1 MNFLANA
8 AHAVAQI
15 PVIGTALFLIT
26 DTFIL
31 CLVALLDPWLAR
43 ILFFKI
49 RRGQRGWRTELRTGL
64 DFYRYV
70 EYPRV
75 IERLASAR
83 PKRVLDIG
91 SNYGLVWQW
100 VAGRGAHVHAT
111 DIRDIT
117 LRDARANLPDRDRK
131 RTHVSLHDA
140 QRLGFMDESFDAVTV
155 ISTIEHIEDDRAV
168 MGEVARVLQPG
179 GVAIIT
185 VPVNPDYREVRDNP
199 SFPLIRHY
207 DLETLEKRFFSNGT
221 LEKTKL
227 QLWCI
232 RDRFGE
238 LPLWTF
244 TRFSDVLRRF
254 LYYRRL
260 KSPYDPSLIAPNP
273 LGHHIAV
280 IVLKKG
286 RADDR

>member
-1 MNFLANA
+1 MNFLATV
-8 AHAVAQI
+8 AHAIAQVS
-15 PVIGTALFLIT
+15 VIGTAFFIVT
-26 DTFIL
+26 DALIL
-31 CLVALLDPWLAR
+31 CAVTLLDPWLAR

-75 IERLASAR
+75 VERLAGAR

-100 VAGRGAHVHAT
+100 VAARGAHVQAT
-111 DIRDIT
+111 DICDIT
-117 LRDARANLPDRDRK
+117 LHDARAYLPTRDRN
-131 RTHVSLHDA
+131 RVHISLHDA
-140 QRLGFMDESFDAVTV
+140 QRLGFADESFDAVTA

-168 MGEVARVLQPG
+168 MAEVARVLQPG
-179 GVAIIT
+179 GVAVIT
-185 VPVNPDYREVRDNP
+185 VPINTEHHEVRDNP

-207 DLETLEKRFFSNGT
+207 DPETLEQRFFSGGT
-221 LEKTKL
+221 LEKVEF

-232 RDRFGE
+232 RDRYRD

-254 LYYRRL
+254 VYYRRL
-260 KSPYDPSLIAPNP
+260 KPPYDPSRITQNP
-273 LGHHIAV
+273 LGHHMAILTLRKRFEDHA
-280 IVLKKG
+280 
-286 RADDR
+286 